1 MSGPLDGRVILV
13 TRPREQA
20 EQFAARLRDLG
31 AHAIAA
37 PTIELEDPE
46 PGGPLDDAIA
56 EAAAGRFRWV
66 VFTSASGVRVWVERA
81 AALEVGHPDA
91 RVAVVGD
98 STAGALGQHGIEV
111 DLVPDPF
118 TTAALGAAFPRG
130 KGRVL
135 LARADIATEE
145 LEAAL
150 RAKGWEPVRVDAY
163 RVHAATAVSEE
174 ARSALEQQTV
184 DAVVFTSPSTVEGY
198 LSIAVAARRP
208 PAVCIGPV
216 TASAAE
222 RVGFQVAAV
231 AQPHTEDGLIEAL
244 VTMFRTD
251 AA

>member
-1 MSGPLDGRVILV
+1 MSGPLEGRVILV

-31 AHAIAA
+31 ADAIAA
-37 PTIELEDPE
+37 PTIELEGPE
-46 PGGPLDDAIA
+46 PGGPLDAVIA
-56 EAAAGRFRWV
+56 DAAAGRYKWV
-66 VFTSASGVRVWVERA
+66 VFTSASGVRVWRERA
-81 AALEVGHPDA
+81 AALGLGHPDA

-98 STAGALGQHGIEV
+98 STGAALGEHGIEV

-118 TTAALGAAFPRG
+118 TTAALGEAFPRG

-145 LEAAL
+145 LEATL

-163 RVHAATAVSEE
+163 RVRAATAVPEE

-208 PAVCIGPV
+208 PAVCSGPV
-216 TASAAE
+216 TASAAA

-231 AQPHTEDGLIEAL
+231 AQPHTEEGLIEAL
-244 VTMFRTD
+244 LAMFRTD

>member
-1 MSGPLDGRVILV
+1 MSKPLEGRVILV

-20 EQFAARLRDLG
+20 EEFAARLRDLG
-31 AHAIAA
+31 ADAIAA
-37 PTIELEDPE
+37 PTIELEPPE
-46 PGGPLDDAIA
+46 PGGPLDGVIG
-56 EAAAGRFRWV
+56 EAARGRFKWV
-66 VFTSASGVRVWVERA
+66 VFTSASGVRVWGERA
-81 AALEVGHPDA
+81 AALGLGLPDA

-98 STAGALGQHGIEV
+98 STAAALAASGVDV

-118 TTAALGAAFPRG
+118 TTAALGEAFPRG

-145 LEAAL
+145 LEEVL
-150 RAKGWEPVRVDAY
+150 RAKGWDPVRVDAY
-163 RVHAATAVSEE
+163 LVRAATAISEQ
-174 ARSALEQQTV
+174 ARGALEQQTV

-231 AQPHTEDGLIEAL
+231 AQPHTEEGLIEAL
-244 VTMFRTD
+244 LGMFRTD

>member
-1 MSGPLDGRVILV
+1 MSKPLEGRVILV

-20 EQFAARLRDLG
+20 ELFAARLRDLG
-31 AHAIAA
+31 ADAIAA
-37 PTIELEDPE
+37 PTIELEGPE
-46 PGGPLDDAIA
+46 PGGPLDAVVE
-56 EAAAGRFRWV
+56 EAARGQFKWV
-66 VFTSASGVRVWVERA
+66 VFTSASGVRVWSERA
-81 AALEVGHPDA
+81 AALGVGLPDA

-98 STAGALGQHGIEV
+98 STAAALAAQGIEV

-118 TTAALGAAFPRG
+118 TTEALGAAFSRG

-150 RAKGWEPVRVDAY
+150 RSKGWEPVRVDAY
-163 RVHAATAVSEE
+163 RVHAATAVPEP
-174 ARSALEQQTV
+174 ARSALERQAV

-216 TASAAE
+216 TASTAE
-222 RVGFQVAAV
+222 RVGFEVAAV
-231 AQPHTEDGLIEAL
+231 AQPHTDDGLVEAL
-244 VTMFRTD
+244 LRMFRTD
-251 AA
+251 AD

>member
-1 MSGPLDGRVILV
+1 VSKPLEGRVILV

-20 EQFAARLRDLG
+20 EQFAARLRELG
-31 AHAIAA
+31 ADAIAA
-37 PTIELEDPE
+37 PTIELQGPE
-46 PGGPLDDAIA
+46 PGGPLDGVIE
-56 EAAAGRFRWV
+56 EAAGGRFRWV
-66 VFTSASGVRVWVERA
+66 VFTSASGVRVWGERA
-81 AALEVGHPDA
+81 AALGVGLPDA

-98 STAGALGQHGIEV
+98 STAAALEARGIAV
-111 DLVPDPF
+111 DLIPDPF

-163 RVHAATAVSEE
+163 QVRAATSVPEQ
-174 ARSALEQQTV
+174 ARSALERQAV

-216 TASAAE
+216 TASAAA
-222 RVGFQVAAV
+222 RVGFEVAAV
-231 AQPHTEDGLIEAL
+231 AEPHTEDGLVEAL
-244 VTMFRTD
+244 LSLFPPD

>member
-1 MSGPLDGRVILV
+1 MIKPLEGRVILV

-20 EQFAARLRDLG
+20 EEFAARLRDLG
-31 AHAIAA
+31 ADAIAA
-37 PTIELEDPE
+37 PTIELESPE
-46 PGGPLDDAIA
+46 PGGPLDAVIE
-56 EAAAGRFRWV
+56 EAARGRFRWV
-66 VFTSASGVRVWVERA
+66 VFTSASGVRFWGERA
-81 AALEVGHPDA
+81 AALGVGLPDS

-98 STAGALGQHGIEV
+98 STAAVLAASGIEV

-145 LEAAL
+145 LDATLQE
-150 RAKGWEPVRVDAY
+150 KGWEPVRVDAY
-163 RVHAATAVSEE
+163 RVSAATAVPEE
-174 ARSALEQQTV
+174 ARRAIERQTV

-216 TASAAE
+216 TAAAAA
-222 RVGFQVAAV
+222 RVGFEVAAI
-231 AQPHTEDGLIEAL
+231 AQPHTEEGLIEAL
-244 VTMFRTD
+244 LSVFRTD

>member
-1 MSGPLDGRVILV
+1 VSKPLEGRVILV

-20 EQFAARLRDLG
+20 EEFAARLRRLG
-31 AHAIAA
+31 ADAIAA
-37 PTIELEDPE
+37 PTIELEGPE
-46 PGGPLDDAIA
+46 PGGPLDAVIA
-56 EAAAGRFRWV
+56 EAAKGRFRWV
-66 VFTSASGVRVWVERA
+66 VFTSASGVRIWGERS
-81 AALEVGHPDA
+81 AALGVELPDA

-98 STAGALGQHGIEV
+98 STAAALAERGIGV

-118 TTAALGAAFPRG
+118 TTAALGEAFPRG

-150 RAKGWEPVRVDAY
+150 RGKGWEPVRVDAY
-163 RVHAATAVSEE
+163 RVRAATAVSQE
-174 ARSALEQQTV
+174 ARRAIEQQAV

-216 TASAAE
+216 TAAAAA
-222 RVGFQVAAV
+222 RVGFEVAAV

-244 VTMFRTD
+244 LSMFRTD